1 MNSHPTAT
9 KKNRGISWATRHE
22 RESLTSALDW
32 SGTHK
37 GRMNDAQL
45 QVHLTT
51 VKPSNKR
58 ATRKVKVVWKVVDA
72 GSKSRRREQEWEC
85 GIIWA
90 WVAALAAVAGPGRD
104 GAAKASRI
112 GGRDLRTFF
121 PAPEWR
127 VDSEASRFLSQRS
140 GPHQTTSNSFHRG
153 ARKNTK
159 RGSWVVESEA
169 VCFSIE
175 YR

>member
-127 VDSEASRFLSQRS
+127 VDSEASQFL
-140 GPHQTTSNSFHRG
+140 RG
-153 ARKNTK
+153 AARANNVKQDFTQK
-159 RGSWVVESEA
+159 EARTPRERGWLIESEA